1 MLPAPRGAEPVLSG
15 ARSQLVC
22 FPFRI
27 VAARLNGSLDF
38 FSLETH
44 AAFSPLQFRGQWPGL
59 GVWVRAACKRLTL
72 SWPVVSRAGQFPRGP
87 CVQQ

>member
-1 MLPAPRGAEPVLSG
+1 MGLPSGPLPHLFPAPVLPSWPWSLLAPSGAELSPK
-15 ARSQLVC
+15 ARVSGSHLAC

-44 AAFSPLQFRGQWPGL
+44 AAFSPLQFRGQWSGL
-59 GVWVRAACKRLTL
+59 GRC
-72 SWPVVSRAGQFPRGP
+72 
-87 CVQQ
+87 CI